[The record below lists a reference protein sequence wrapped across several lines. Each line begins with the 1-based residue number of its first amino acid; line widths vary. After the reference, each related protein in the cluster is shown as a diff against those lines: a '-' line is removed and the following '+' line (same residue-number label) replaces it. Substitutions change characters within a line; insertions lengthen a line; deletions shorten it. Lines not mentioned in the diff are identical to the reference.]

1 MLQEDSRSPSPAV
14 IDPPATRSEPPPRHA
29 GLAPSMTSRHS
40 ELAREL
46 CGVMARIHQRGWC
59 DGTGGNFSCVVS
71 QAPLQ
76 LLMAPSGVDKGL
88 VQPQELLLVDA
99 QGEVLVGEGRASAET
114 LLHLQIVRCT
124 GAGAVL
130 HTHSQAGT
138 LLSALWDPA
147 VGAETRTG
155 RASEHGGRT
164 SDRSSDRSSRADG
177 IAVGIAVRDADG
189 EGDGD
194 GDGVNHLVHRRLE
207 MLKGLS
213 GISTHATEVR
223 VPVLSND
230 QDLRRLSDRA
240 ASHLQEAPHGLLIAG
255 HGLYAWGRE
264 LGEAMRHLEIHEF
277 LLEQRWRLLLLEGL
291 PGRASSA
298 MGSERGE
305 DR

>member
-1 MLQEDSRSPSPAV
+1 
-14 IDPPATRSEPPPRHA
+14 
-29 GLAPSMTSRHS
+29 MTSQHS

-99 QGEVLVGEGRASAET
+99 QGEVLAGEGRASAET

-147 VGAETRTG
+147 VGAETR
-155 RASEHGGRT
+155 SSRT
-164 SDRSSDRSSRADG
+164 SESRDRTSDRSSRADG
-177 IAVGIAVRDADG
+177 IAVGDADG
-189 EGDGD
+189 EGDADGD
-194 GDGVNHLVHRRLE
+194 GDAVNHLVHRQLE
-207 MLKGLS
+207 MLKGLR

-240 ASHLQEAPHGLLIAG
+240 AGHLREAPHGLLIAG
-255 HGLYAWGRE
+255 HGLYVWGRE

-291 PGRASSA
+291 PGSRASSA
-298 MGSERGE
+298 MGSEQGD